1 MTIKEEFRK
10 LRKAL
15 MGVYEVVEGDL
26 MGLPVTE
33 IRTLREKKK
42 AVEKWVRRYD
52 GVREVQIED
61 IIKAQT

>member
-1 MTIKEEFRK
+1 M
-10 LRKAL
+10 RKAL